1 MAGETRNLGQ
11 VSGVFIGTT
20 PPENTTLIW
29 FDSTPSQRCHKVYDP
44 SLNTWVILNQG
55 IISSI
60 TYSELESIATGVGL
74 SVGKFYQIRDRGNAL
89 AVAITST
96 KIQYAD
102 SLGNILID
110 DLGTNIQYHVTSS
123 NLLIDDVAGV
133 FDSVNK
139 KLVFQFNQ
147 ETPDFNEDF
156 LMGKAKRSNIWKLVK
171 YKISSFL
178 STVSGNSITWNNG
191 FFFNFASA
199 FNSKLD
205 VAGGA
210 VAKDTYDVDQA
221 QIAQDIENVASENQ
235 QIVANANA
243 AIANATSNTAIYG
256 KRLPSISTAGE
267 PVDIAAGDTL
277 NTLISK
283 IQRFINRFKFAT
295 GVRISQDFTDNV
307 PTALVNNND
316 TVDSAIRK
324 LQHMIKNGGS
334 VTTLSDNWEPLPY
347 DQTVPDVAAGDS
359 LDEAFAKAQGKFNQL
374 GILTNELIKSR
385 EKASIPAPE
394 EQWPSKVEFNI
405 RTGSLY
411 FRHNYDAS
419 ISDEGDEEVNI
430 SSANG
435 LSTSDSA
442 GRFAS
447 LRAKKGLG
455 ISSYSYRVNKINGEE
470 YGDKYVAAA
479 ASISAV
485 ARQRGTYDIGIVAG
499 LTANASGSI
508 GNANVFDAY
517 FPRLKVSELFLGQVE
532 LEDGD
537 YDNNEYYI
545 DDSSKCTFFDL
556 HNSTG
561 NPVTIYLP
569 TAPKRGHILL
579 FRRGNGKFVIDSNGA
594 LFDQIIGYKYL
605 DNDHDFAIGDVLMLV
620 FQPWNRDGS
629 AGAFTGHWLP
639 CQLKKFSTL

>member
-44 SLNTWVILNQG
+44 SLNSWVILNQG

-243 AIANATSNTAIYG
+243 AIANATTNTAIYG

-295 GVRISQDFTDNV
+295 GVRISPDFTDNV
-307 PTALVNNND
+307 PTAMVNNND

-324 LQHMIKNGGS
+324 LQHMLKNGGS

-347 DQTVPDVAAGDS
+347 EETVPDVAGGDS
-359 LDEAFAKAQGKFNQL
+359 LDEAFAKAIGRMNQIGVITNGKITSH
-374 GILTNELIKSR
+374 G
-385 EKASIPAPE
+385 KAPVPAPE
-394 EQWPSKVEFNI
+394 ENWPY
-405 RTGSLY
+405 RTTLNLEGRSLS
-411 FRHNYDAS
+411 FQ
-419 ISDEGDEEVNI
+419 SDYEQTNENGNENVTINI
-430 SSANG
+430 SNG
-435 LSTSDSA
+435 VNLSDHG
-442 GRFAS
+442 GRACN
-447 LRAKKGLG
+447 LRAKRGLN
-455 ISSYSYRVNKINGEE
+455 IYSYAYRTQRIPEPG
-470 YGDKYVAAA
+470 YGDESYVATAA
-479 ASISAV
+479 RIMGIPV
-485 ARQRGTYDIGIVAG
+485 QRGDLQLNVVAS
-499 LTANASGSI
+499 LAAFSNGSLGDAEI
-508 GNANVFDAY
+508 FGAY
-517 FPRLKVSELFLGQVE
+517 FDSLKIGGVCVNSITIEEETVLSNDNFYVGCLGTADFDVYFPASPYLGQVY
-532 LEDGD
+532 LIRHAG
-537 YDNNEYYI
+537 
-545 DDSSKCTFFDL
+545 SS
-556 HNSTG
+556 HS
-561 NPVTIYLP
+561 VTI
-569 TAPKRGHILL
+569 
-579 FRRGNGKFVIDSNGA
+579 RGNGAFIWSG
-594 LFDQIIGYKYL
+594 
-605 DNDHDFAIGDVLMLV
+605 
-620 FQPWNRDGS
+620 GS
-629 AGAFTGHWLP
+629 AHTSVTLSTGSWALCVFNGSTWMMAFLNY
-639 CQLKKFSTL
+639 TL

>member
-44 SLNTWVILNQG
+44 SLNSWVILNQG

-210 VAKDTYDVDQA
+210 VAKDTYDADQA

-243 AIANATSNTAIYG
+243 AIANATTNTAIYG

-295 GVRISQDFTDNV
+295 GVRLSQDFTDNV

-347 DQTVPDVAAGDS
+347 DETVPDVAGGDS
-359 LDEAFAKAQGKFNQL
+359 LDEAFAKAIGRMNQIGIITDGKITSH
-374 GILTNELIKSR
+374 G
-385 EKASIPAPE
+385 KAPVPAPE
-394 EQWPSKVEFNI
+394 EQWPY
-405 RTGSLY
+405 RTTLNLEGRSLS
-411 FRHNYDAS
+411 FQ
-419 ISDEGDEEVNI
+419 SDYEQTNETGNENVTINI
-430 SSANG
+430 SNG
-435 LSTSDSA
+435 VNLSDHG
-442 GRFAS
+442 GRACN
-447 LRAKKGLG
+447 LRAKRGLNLYSYAYRTQRIPEPG
-455 ISSYSYRVNKINGEE
+455 YGDSSY
-470 YGDKYVAAA
+470 VASAA
-479 ASISAV
+479 RIMGIPV
-485 ARQRGTYDIGIVAG
+485 QRGELQLNVVAS
-499 LTANASGSI
+499 LAAFSNGSLGDSEI
-508 GNANVFDAY
+508 YGAY
-517 FPRLKVSELFLGQVE
+517 FDTVKVGGLVVATLWLGAE
-532 LEDGD
+532 YSLTDEFATCFI
-537 YDNNEYYI
+537 YCDNV
-545 DDSSKCTFFDL
+545 TFDL
-556 HNSTG
+556 WFPQYPREGQILIVYKKGGENTVTVRGNS
-561 NPVTIYLP
+561 
-569 TAPKRGHILL
+569 RL
-579 FRRGNGKFVIDSNGA
+579 FRLNGQSSAQRIEMTAQSTFMAIYTSGFWVVLSKNGD
-594 LFDQIIGYKYL
+594 L
-605 DNDHDFAIGDVLMLV
+605 
-620 FQPWNRDGS
+620 
-629 AGAFTGHWLP
+629 
-639 CQLKKFSTL
+639 